1 MRTRRNFNRKKVN
14 NIHVVR
20 APKLIN
26 RVTIKK
32 ALKITKNL
40 TK

>member
-1 MRTRRNFNRKKVN
+1 MRTRRNFNGKKVN
-14 NIHVVR
+14 NIHNIR

-32 ALKITKNL
+32 ALKL
-40 TK
+40 TKELTK